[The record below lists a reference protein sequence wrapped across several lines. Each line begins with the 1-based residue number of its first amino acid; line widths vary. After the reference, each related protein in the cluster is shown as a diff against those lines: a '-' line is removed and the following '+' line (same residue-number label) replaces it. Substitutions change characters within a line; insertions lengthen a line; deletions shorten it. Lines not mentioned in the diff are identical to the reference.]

1 MTGLIF
7 LTAIVAILTYL
18 TLAGKSSS
26 PKPMS
31 MWRDHN
37 GELAMKFQGQNK
49 RKVKE
54 YV

>member
-18 TLAGKSSS
+18 TLAGKSS

-37 GELAMKFQGQNK
+37 GELVMKFQGQNK